1 MSHYSLIL
9 VGEEEQMFP
18 FSMIGCGIDG
28 EHVREQDVFAYRLSE
43 WHENGCSEDFR
54 TWLEETYGTPFI
66 GPNEEPDVRGEHK
79 FGYARLDENGAIVG
93 VIERDTPNGK
103 WDGFQLGGR
112 WSDFFLLY
120 SGERTHTAMLKD
132 IDFSGMTREC
142 VEKALLRRSEVQEVL
157 RRHPPLKFWED
168 VPRESKNDTKAAR
181 IAYHEQS
188 AIRELEEKELD
199 YDPEFYI
206 RDDLL
211 VFIKKMTVWG
221 TFPYAFLLNGR
232 WYERGKCT
240 GSGSRMRRFPRKSGT
255 NFARTNCFSS
265 PRKLFSGSM
274 TAIAENFS

>member
-28 EHVREQDVFAYRLSE
+28 EHVREQDVFACRLSE

-79 FGYARLDENGAIVG
+79 FGYARLDENGAIVS

-120 SGERTHTAMLKD
+120 SGERTHTAVLKE
-132 IDFSGMTREC
+132 IDFSGMAREC

-157 RRHPPLKFWED
+157 RRHPPLKLWED
-168 VPRESKNDTKAAR
+168 VLRESKNDTKAAR

-188 AIRELEEKELD
+188 AIRELEEKDLD
-199 YDPEFYI
+199 YDPEFYV
-206 RDDLL
+206 RDNLL
-211 VFIKKMTVWG
+211 VFIKKMTVWSV
-221 TFPYAFLLNGR
+221 FPYAFLLNGR
-232 WYERGKCT
+232 WYERGEMHWFGVSDEKI
-240 GSGSRMRRFPRKSGT
+240 
-255 NFARTNCFSS
+255 S
-265 PRKLFSGSM
+265 PKKWYKLCKNELLSLPPE
-274 TAIAENFS
+274 TVLRVYDCHC